1 MGDRRPRLSPERS
14 SARFE
19 FGRQS
24 KADGSASPRT
34 VQTRPAERL
43 SALLRRKL
51 IDPAL
56 KFVIRFAVH
65 VVGCPAACESPSDR
79 GESMRCSLWRAA
91 LAGSALG
98 LSVFPLSLSASARD
112 VVLPAG
118 TLLQCT
124 LNEPNFSTAT
134 VAVGDPVLCHLRGV
148 TEFGQQAFPRG
159 SYLVGHLDSA
169 KDPGHFWGKGYLKIQ
184 FDRIGLPTGDLP
196 LEAKVISTRGYKVDK
211 QGKIDGKGHATRD
224 VVEWLLP
231 PLWPWKVIMLPA
243 RGPRPTLKGE
253 TVLSLR
259 LMDDVQIP
267 QLAQTFG
274 PNCNFF
280 THAQNDSYQPSA
292 YDSDVPQF
300 AVRTASVAVGA
311 GQFSGQVQASYANVI
326 TRTLPSTNVAPG
338 MPVFVLNTGTVLAVS
353 GYGYQDSR
361 ISYSLV
367 GGGSGVINA
376 SDVDWSS
383 TTRLNEKRGVRL
395 SLHAAHTSP
404 GTPGL

>member
-1 MGDRRPRLSPERS
+1 M
-14 SARFE
+14 
-19 FGRQS
+19 
-24 KADGSASPRT
+24 KY
-34 VQTRPAERL
+34 
-43 SALLRRKL
+43 
-51 IDPAL
+51 
-56 KFVIRFAVH
+56 
-65 VVGCPAACESPSDR
+65 
-79 GESMRCSLWRAA
+79 SLWHAA
-91 LAGSALG
+91 LAVSALG
-98 LSVFPLSLSASARD
+98 LSVFSLGASARD

-124 LNEPNFSTAT
+124 LNEPNFSSST
-134 VAVGDPVLCHLRGV
+134 VDVGDPVLCHLRGV
-148 TEFGQQAFPRG
+148 TSFGQQAFPRG

-211 QGKIDGKGHATRD
+211 QGKIDGKGHAKRD

-243 RGPRPTLKGE
+243 RGPRPKLKGE

-267 QLAQTFG
+267 QVAKTFG
-274 PNCNFF
+274 PNWHFF
-280 THAQNDSYQPSA
+280 GRSQSESYQPSV
-292 YDSDVPQF
+292 YDNGKPQLML
-300 AVRTASVAVGA
+300 RNTSVADGTS
-311 GQFSGQVQASYANVI
+311 QLSNQVPHASYASLV

-367 GGGSGVINA
+367 GGGSGVI
-376 SDVDWSS
+376 STGDVDW
-383 TTRLNEKRGVRL
+383 TTTTQLNEKRGVRL
-395 SLHAAHTSP
+395 SLHLAHTTA

>member
-1 MGDRRPRLSPERS
+1 MKYSLLP
-14 SARFE
+14 
-19 FGRQS
+19 
-24 KADGSASPRT
+24 
-34 VQTRPAERL
+34 
-43 SALLRRKL
+43 SAL
-51 IDPAL
+51 
-56 KFVIRFAVH
+56 AVT
-65 VVGCPAACESPSDR
+65 V
-79 GESMRCSLWRAA
+79 
-91 LAGSALG
+91 LG
-98 LSVFPLSLSASARD
+98 LLVSPLNLSASARD

-124 LNEPNFSTAT
+124 LNEPNFSSST
-134 VAVGDPVLCHLRGV
+134 VDVGDPVLCHLRGV

-211 QGKIDGKGHATRD
+211 QGKIDGKGHAKRD

-243 RGPRPTLKGE
+243 RGPRPKLKGE

-267 QLAQTFG
+267 QLAKTFG
-274 PNCNFF
+274 PDWHFF
-280 THAQNDSYQPSA
+280 TRSQNQSYQPSV
-292 YDSDVPQF
+292 YDNGKPQLMLRNVSVADGTSRLSNDVP
-300 AVRTASVAVGA
+300 
-311 GQFSGQVQASYANVI
+311 QASYASLV
-326 TRTLPSTNVAPG
+326 TRTIAPANIAPG
-338 MPVFVLNTGTVLAVS
+338 MPVFVLNNGSVLSVS

-367 GGGSGVINA
+367 GGGSGVISA
-376 SDVDWSS
+376 DDVDWTT
-383 TTRLNEKRGVRL
+383 TTRLNEQRGVRL
-395 SLHAAHTSP
+395 TLHNSHAVA
-404 GTPGL
+404 GTPGF